1 MLSNTEPP
9 SSYLESREHWIRVPW
24 DACMHWSWTLLKVQ
38 VMRNDFFKGL
48 VWWKH
53 CLSSCCAW
61 VMSGWIKWQ
70 HTLKSIFLKKL
81 RNLKVLVVQKW
92 MCHRDWLWKCT
103 CLGALLLL
111 SLKFICSDS
120 NSFLRCFCLF
130 CFTALQLKFPSLSQ
144 TKDSSVHDYPI
155 EKQLECRKMKL
166 EEL

>member
-1 MLSNTEPP
+1 
-9 SSYLESREHWIRVPW
+9 
-24 DACMHWSWTLLKVQ
+24 
-38 VMRNDFFKGL
+38 
-48 VWWKH
+48 
-53 CLSSCCAW
+53 
-61 VMSGWIKWQ
+61 
-70 HTLKSIFLKKL
+70 
-81 RNLKVLVVQKW
+81 

-111 SLKFICSDS
+111 PLKFICSDS

-144 TKDSSVHDYPI
+144 TKDSSVNDYPI